1 MQLARIGY
9 KGTNY
14 LCSYKIFFNLLKLLK
29 LEIMEYKIEW
39 RSKGAGLSVT
49 QFVNVPNERR
59 AISTAS
65 LNYSDYFKMGM
76 NIATVCKWINKKWT
90 EIWRKEIPIEND

>member
-1 MQLARIGY
+1 
-9 KGTNY
+9 
-14 LCSYKIFFNLLKLLK
+14 
-29 LEIMEYKIEW
+29 MEYKIEW